1 MRVVHVLVI
10 DLDYMYLG
18 RFPST
23 EALQTERRCCQS
35 IYSFVTACGS
45 RLEQFP
51 VKLGQVGEVCLSTVR
66 IFPILAM
73 EEVRELL
80 TEAVR
85 LVSIGKKGFS

>member
-23 EALQTERRCCQS
+23 EALQTERRCYQS
-35 IYSFVTACGS
+35 IDSFVTACGS

-80 TEAVR
+80 TEAVQ

>member
-23 EALQTERRCCQS
+23 EALQTERRCYQS

-51 VKLGQVGEVCLSTVR
+51 VAPGRSGPELIASLDKLERFVCRPYGS
-66 IFPILAM
+66 FH
-73 EEVRELL
+73 
-80 TEAVR
+80 
-85 LVSIGKKGFS
+85 F